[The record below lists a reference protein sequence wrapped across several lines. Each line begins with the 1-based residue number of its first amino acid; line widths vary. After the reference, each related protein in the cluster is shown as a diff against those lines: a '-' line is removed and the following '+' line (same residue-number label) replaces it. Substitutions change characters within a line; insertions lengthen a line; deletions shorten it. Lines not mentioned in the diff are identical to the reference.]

1 MLEALAHFVVGGMVA
16 LTARDNECAVVFP
29 RTDERSGPNRAPPH
43 PQAALSEVGVS
54 APFFFSI
61 SVGQFRKFSF
71 AFNPIFSPVGQSN
84 PSNVLSNGKT
94 PRLPKQ
100 NKKVILE

>member
-29 RTDERSGPNRAPPH
+29 RTDERSGPKRAPPH
-43 PQAALSEVGVS
+43 PQAALSELGAS

-61 SVGQFRKFSF
+61 SVG
-71 AFNPIFSPVGQSN
+71 
-84 PSNVLSNGKT
+84 
-94 PRLPKQ
+94 
-100 NKKVILE
+100 